1 MQPRLQVETRP
12 GKTLHVG
19 KTRLIPFAQSFR
31 LIIPGFLGG
40 LVWNRPVSIL
50 TVYPDGSE
58 VVTPIPDVT
67 RRIQIMIWTIGL
79 LGVFVLGLLSRKLR
93 TSNKENIR

>member
-1 MQPRLQVETRP
+1 MQPRLQVETCP
-12 GKTLHVG
+12 GKTLQVG
-19 KTRLIPFAQSFR
+19 KTRLIPFAQSYR
-31 LIIPGFLGG
+31 LIIPGFPGG
-40 LVWNRPVSIL
+40 LVWNRPVSVL

-79 LGVFVLGLLSRKLR
+79 IGVFVFGLSNRKLK
-93 TSNKENIR
+93 TK

>member
-1 MQPRLQVETRP
+1 MQPRLQVETCP
-12 GKTLHVG
+12 GNTLQVG
-19 KTRLIPFAQSFR
+19 KTRLIPFAQSYR
-31 LIIPGFLGG
+31 LIIPGFPGG
-40 LVWNRPVSIL
+40 LVWNRPVSVL

-79 LGVFVLGLLSRKLR
+79 IGVFVFGLSNRKLK
-93 TSNKENIR
+93 TK